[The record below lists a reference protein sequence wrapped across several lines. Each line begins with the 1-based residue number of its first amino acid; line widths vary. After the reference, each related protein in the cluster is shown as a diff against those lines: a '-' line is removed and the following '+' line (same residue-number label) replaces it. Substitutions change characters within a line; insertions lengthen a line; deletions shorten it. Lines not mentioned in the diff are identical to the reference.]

1 MPNDLG
7 PQDPQ
12 NLAGDA
18 NTEQN
23 NGTGGDAQNGGEPAE
38 DAGGADDAG
47 KLAHAQAIISD
58 LKKAAGVKSV
68 KELKQKFAELQTNAK
83 PADKAADN
91 AAQVT
96 GDTDYLELRLAG
108 HTPDEI
114 RVIRQLAGSKPLA
127 EAVLDPV
134 IKAAVDGVRAS
145 KKTEQAIPAP
155 SNRVPMVNNKRF
167 AELPKDEQKKH
178 YATTMEK
185 MLGQGKQKNRV
196 NS

>member
-1 MPNDLG
+1 MENEGLE
-7 PQDPQ
+7 PQ
-12 NLAGDA
+12 NSPTSAGAAD
-18 NTEQN
+18 TDN
-23 NGTGGDAQNGGEPAE
+23 NGTGDNAQNGGEAAE
-38 DAGGADDAG
+38 EAGQGDDAG
-47 KLAHAQAIISD
+47 KLAHAQALISD

-68 KELKQKFAELQTNAK
+68 KELKQKFADMQAKAK
-83 PADKAADN
+83 PNEAVADAAAKA
-91 AAQVT
+91 T
-96 GDTDYLELRLAG
+96 GDTDYLEMRLSG

-114 RVIRQLAGSKPLA
+114 RVIKQLANGKPLT
-127 EAVLDPV
+127 EAILDPV

-178 YATTMEK
+178 YGATMDK
-185 MLGQGKQKNRV
+185 MLKRGQQKTRV